1 VNLLIR
7 GGLLALAALCLPA
20 CNSVTADSIETFNRA
35 LSGKVNEIP
44 VAQIRAVTADS
55 LLIKA
60 AGAEA
65 LYVKLSS
72 DGGRVNWYGLTEEV
86 QTSHGRITQLLGF
99 KNDALI
105 PLVADDPFATGL
117 MQVTDGTQVL
127 RYVDYP
133 LSYQTGLEQYATYY
147 RGPVE
152 NVQILDRVES
162 HQRIDEVIRMPQL
175 NSPGCAT
182 APRTLILA
190 AVCASAGSAA
200 KQHRLTSDA
209 IHVRFMARLRRAA
222 GGSG

>member
-1 VNLLIR
+1 MNLLIR
-7 GGLLALAALCLPA
+7 GGLLALAAICLPA

-175 NSPGCAT
+175 NYE
-182 APRTLILA
+182 
-190 AVCASAGSAA
+190 
-200 KQHRLTSDA
+200 A
-209 IHVRFMARLRRAA
+209 INYYWLDVQSGHVRRSIQHLSPEMPALDITLTRLPPA
-222 GGSG
+222 GDAP

>member
-7 GGLLALAALCLPA
+7 GGLLALAAICLPA

-175 NSPGCAT
+175 NYE
-182 APRTLILA
+182 
-190 AVCASAGSAA
+190 
-200 KQHRLTSDA
+200 A
-209 IHVRFMARLRRAA
+209 INYYWLDVQSGHVRRSIQHLSPEMPALDITLTRLPPA
-222 GGSG
+222 GDAP

>member
-1 VNLLIR
+1 MNLLIR
-7 GGLLALAALCLPA
+7 GGLLALAAICLPA

-44 VAQIRAVTADS
+44 VAPIRAVTADS

-175 NSPGCAT
+175 NYE
-182 APRTLILA
+182 
-190 AVCASAGSAA
+190 
-200 KQHRLTSDA
+200 A
-209 IHVRFMARLRRAA
+209 INYYWLDVQSGHVRRSIQHLSPEMPALDITLTRLPPA
-222 GGSG
+222 GDAP

>member
-1 VNLLIR
+1 MNLLIR

-72 DGGRVNWYGLTEEV
+72 DGRRVNWYGLTEEV

-175 NSPGCAT
+175 NYE
-182 APRTLILA
+182 
-190 AVCASAGSAA
+190 
-200 KQHRLTSDA
+200 A
-209 IHVRFMARLRRAA
+209 INYYWLDVQSGHVRRSIQHLSPEMPALDITLTRLPPA
-222 GGSG
+222 GDAP

>member
-1 VNLLIR
+1 MNLLIR
-7 GGLLALAALCLPA
+7 GGLLALAAICLPA

-99 KNDALI
+99 KSDALI

-127 RYVDYP
+127 RHVDYP

-175 NSPGCAT
+175 NYEAINYYWLDVQSGNVRRSIQHLSPEMPALDITLTRLPLAGD
-182 APRTLILA
+182 AP
-190 AVCASAGSAA
+190 
-200 KQHRLTSDA
+200 
-209 IHVRFMARLRRAA
+209 
-222 GGSG
+222 

>member
-1 VNLLIR
+1 MNLLIR
-7 GGLLALAALCLPA
+7 GGLLALAAICLPA

-72 DGGRVNWYGLTEEV
+72 DGGRGNWYGLTEEV

-117 MQVTDGTQVL
+117 MQVTDGAQVL

-133 LSYQTGLEQYATYY
+133 LNYQTGLEQYATYY

-152 NVQILDRVES
+152 NVQVLDRVES

-175 NSPGCAT
+175 NYE
-182 APRTLILA
+182 
-190 AVCASAGSAA
+190 
-200 KQHRLTSDA
+200 A
-209 IHVRFMARLRRAA
+209 INYYWLDVQSGHVRRSIQHLSPEMPALDITLTRLPPA
-222 GGSG
+222 GDAP